1 MRETGLSRRSFL
13 AGTGLAATALGAAG
27 LLGACAPKT
36 NEGSGGGGNGD
47 DAVSGN
53 GGTATNAQDWIG
65 QPADLSSFTFAE
77 ELDTEVL
84 ICGAGHGGI
93 IAALAAAEQGAK
105 TLVIEKG
112 GSYGTLREYI
122 GVVNAQCQKDVGCH
136 IDPLTVTKELM
147 RYASYRANQSLIRQW
162 ADESGEAFDWVMS
175 YLKPQGFGVVAE
187 TDVGDGFHD
196 IYPVYP
202 VMTMIQT
209 PTMIASGMPHE
220 MTEKEVPDALVAAAE
235 SKGAEFYFNT
245 ALVQCIVED
254 GRVTGAVA
262 KDGSSYIRINASK
275 GVLIATGGYEGN
287 FELIQMLQ
295 PHTAQSIAFNTGFPQ
310 NIGEGLKAGIWA
322 GGRKDEGT
330 AFMLFDR
337 GGLPS
342 DAVSGLP
349 ANTGD
354 MFWMGSQPW
363 LKVDLNGERFC
374 NETAPYDFPIHAV
387 SLDAGSVWCPIW
399 DANWQS
405 NIIQFHTLGCSR
417 IDKSP
422 TEGMT
427 QSFLPPMIEGMNGG
441 LLEKGY
447 IQQADSIEALAQ
459 KLGLP
464 ADALK
469 QTVTRYNELAA
480 VGNDSDFGK
489 PVKDLIALNTPPF
502 FGIRQGAQSL
512 CSLDGLRVNTD
523 CAVIDAD
530 DKAIPGLWAAGN
542 VSGGFFSGNYPELVI
557 GVACGRTMT
566 QARHA
571 VLNMLGKG

>member
-1 MRETGLSRRSFL
+1 
-13 AGTGLAATALGAAG
+13 LAATALGAAG
-27 LLGACAPKT
+27 LLGACVPKT
-36 NEGSGGGGNGD
+36 NEGGGGSGD
-47 DAVSGN
+47 DAVGGN
-53 GGTATNAQDWIG
+53 GGAVSSAQDWVG
-65 QPADLSSFTFAE
+65 QPADLASLTFVE

-93 IAALAAAEQGAK
+93 IATLVAAEQGAK
-105 TLVIEKG
+105 TLTIEKG

-136 IDPLTVTKELM
+136 IDSLAVTKELM
-147 RYASYRANQSLIRQW
+147 RYASYRANQGLIKQW
-162 ADESGEAFDWVMS
+162 ADKSGETLDWVMS
-175 YLKPQGFGVVAE
+175 YLTPLGFNVVAE

-220 MTEKEVPDALVAAAE
+220 MTEKEVPDALVVAAE
-235 SKGAEFYFNT
+235 GRGAEFRFNT

-254 GRVTGAVA
+254 GKVTGAVA
-262 KDGSSYIRINASK
+262 VSNGSYIRINASK

-287 FELIQMLQ
+287 FELIQTLQ
-295 PHTAQSIAFNTGFPQ
+295 PRTAQSIAFNTGFPQ
-310 NIGEGLKAGIWA
+310 NIGEGIKAGIWA

-337 GGLPS
+337 GGLPV
-342 DAVSGLP
+342 DGISGLP
-349 ANTGD
+349 ASSGD

-363 LKVDLNGERFC
+363 LKVNLKGKRFC
-374 NETAPYDFPIHAV
+374 NESAPYDFPIHAV
-387 SLDAGSVWCPIW
+387 SLDIGSTWCPIW
-399 DANWQS
+399 DANWQA
-405 NIIQFHTLGCSR
+405 NIVQFHTLGCSR
-417 IDKSP
+417 IDKSS
-422 TEGMT
+422 TVGMT
-427 QSFLPPMIEGMNGG
+427 QSFLPPIIEGMNGG

-447 IQQADSIEALAQ
+447 IQQADTIEALAQ

-464 ADALK
+464 ASALK
-469 QTVTRYNELAA
+469 QTVTRYNELVVA
-480 VGNDSDFGK
+480 GDDSDFGK
-489 PVKDLIALNTPPF
+489 PAKDLIALDTPPF

-523 CAVIDAD
+523 CAVINAD
-530 DKAIPGLWAAGN
+530 DDAISGLWAAGN
-542 VSGGFFSGNYPELVI
+542 VSGGFFSDNYPELVI